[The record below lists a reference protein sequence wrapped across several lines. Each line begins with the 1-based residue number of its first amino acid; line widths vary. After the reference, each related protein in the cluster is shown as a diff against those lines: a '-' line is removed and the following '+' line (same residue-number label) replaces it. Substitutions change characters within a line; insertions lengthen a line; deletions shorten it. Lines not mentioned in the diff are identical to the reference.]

1 MNYKGIE
8 LQEITAPHIFNPP
21 KPMLVWDGEWDEP
34 KIKEVWGIAPPL
46 ACQRFPVMGTVS
58 NYKHCAEIP
67 QIKPKRASYLQLAE
81 WLAQGKG
88 LWKIRNTTTILSHFP
103 LSEESLDEEVRDHV
117 VIRPFGTKE
126 WVEPTLEN
134 MGME

>member
-1 MNYKGIE
+1 MKYKGQE

-46 ACQRFPVMGTVS
+46 AGQRFPVMGTVTNS

-67 QIKPKRASYLQLAE
+67 KPKRATYLQLAE
-81 WLAQGKG
+81 WIAKG
-88 LWKIRNTTTILSHFP
+88 NGVFLYGETVRMNITFLLK
-103 LSEESLDEEVRDHV
+103 DENDVLEAGYK
-117 VIRPFGTKE
+117 IRPFGAKE